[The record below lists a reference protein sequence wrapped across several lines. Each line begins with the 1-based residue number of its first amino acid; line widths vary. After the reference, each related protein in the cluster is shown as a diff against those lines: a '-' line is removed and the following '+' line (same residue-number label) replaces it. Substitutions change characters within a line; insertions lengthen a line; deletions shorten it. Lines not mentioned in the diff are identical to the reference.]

1 MKVAFVSLGCD
12 KNLSDSEHMLYRLQK
27 AGMEL
32 VADESDADVVIVNTC
47 CFIESALQESID
59 TILDLAK
66 YKTEGHLKGLLVAGC
81 MSERY
86 AEEIQKDLPEVDGII
101 GTNSYDSIVEAVT
114 KLGKEK
120 NLSIIKPLTGLPDES
135 EGRINTTG
143 GVFDYLKIAEGCD
156 KHCTYCIIPSLRGP
170 YRSVP
175 MEQLLKEA
183 RDMADRGIK
192 ELILVAQETTLY
204 GTDLYGEKK
213 LPELLDRLN
222 EIPGLRWIRLL
233 YCYPESIDDALIQAM
248 ARNSKVCHYIDMPI
262 QHASDWI
269 LGRMGRKTSQKDIK
283 VTIEKLRAA
292 MPDIAIRTSLISG
305 FPGET
310 ETMHKEMID
319 FLKEMDLDRV
329 GCFPYSREKGTPSY
343 SYPNQHEEKV
353 KNRWRDE
360 IMSTQQGLVFRKNRA
375 LIGKTF
381 PVMVEGF
388 MSDQGVY
395 VGRTYRDAPSVDGL
409 VFFPC
414 ERELISGDIFPV
426 RITAVNDYD
435 LVGELN
441 NEFTE

>member
-1 MKVAFVSLGCD
+1 
-12 KNLSDSEHMLYRLQK
+12 
-27 AGMEL
+27 
-32 VADESDADVVIVNTC
+32 
-47 CFIESALQESID
+47 
-59 TILDLAK
+59 
-66 YKTEGHLKGLLVAGC
+66 
-81 MSERY
+81 
-86 AEEIQKDLPEVDGII
+86 
-101 GTNSYDSIVEAVT
+101 
-114 KLGKEK
+114 
-120 NLSIIKPLTGLPDES
+120 
-135 EGRINTTG
+135 
-143 GVFDYLKIAEGCD
+143 
-156 KHCTYCIIPSLRGP
+156 
-170 YRSVP
+170 
-175 MEQLLKEA
+175 
-183 RDMADRGIK
+183 
-192 ELILVAQETTLY
+192 
-204 GTDLYGEKK
+204 
-213 LPELLDRLN
+213 
-222 EIPGLRWIRLL
+222 L

-343 SYPNQHEEKV
+343 SYPNQHEEKI

-414 ERELISGDIFPV
+414 ERELISGDILPV
-426 RITAVNDYD
+426 RITAVTDYD